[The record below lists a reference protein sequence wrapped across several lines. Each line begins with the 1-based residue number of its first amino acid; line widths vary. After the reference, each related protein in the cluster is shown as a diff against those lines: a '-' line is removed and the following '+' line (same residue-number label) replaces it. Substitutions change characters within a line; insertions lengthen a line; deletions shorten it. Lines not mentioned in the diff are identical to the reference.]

1 MRNMNDTGSNNKLNK
16 LVEIFKANA
25 PLLVAFSG
33 GIDSSVLA
41 HMAHEALGEQ
51 MLAVRVNTGTMSLD
65 EQDGGERFCAE
76 HGIPFKTIDANMLG
90 DETFVANDGLR
101 CYYCKS
107 RIFATLQEWAAA
119 NGYFAV
125 CDGTNVTDTGK
136 NRPGLKAITEQKVLS
151 PFLEAGMTTEDIVAL
166 GHELKILAPGKE
178 SNSCMAT
185 RIVTG
190 QRITVDKME
199 IIDKA
204 EKILKTYGFTYIR
217 ARLEEVNAEK
227 NKVTQN
233 KAKGIVSE
241 ASGHVPGSEV
251 ALLSSPYELV
261 CRWFDISKA
270 GHNYKLGFL
279 VAKGQEDRLKE
290 VVFSQEFEKKMA
302 TFL

>member
-1 MRNMNDTGSNNKLNK
+1 MVTEKNNIINENIEKKLTSLKNC
-16 LVEIFKANA
+16 LSSNA

-41 HMAHEALGEQ
+41 YMAHETLGEQ
-51 MLAVRVNTGTMSLD
+51 MLAVRVNTGTMSPD

-76 HGIPFKTIDANMLG
+76 HGIPFKTIDVNMLG

-107 RIFATLQEWAAA
+107 RIFRTLQEWAAA
-119 NGYFAV
+119 NGYAAV

-217 ARLEEVNAEK
+217 ARLEEV
-227 NKVTQN
+227 KVDDET
-233 KAKGIVSE
+233 VSE
-241 ASGHVPGSEV
+241 CSNAAASNNNQSVTMGEP
-251 ALLSSPYELV
+251 V
-261 CRWFDISKA
+261 CRWFGISHV
-270 GHNYKLGFL
+270 GQNYKLGFL

-290 VVFSQEFEKKMA
+290 IVFSQEFEKKMA